1 MELQSYLNGDIGL
14 KKHIFEFTYHFSFIQ
29 QPDEA
34 NRPLLLPKK
43 WHHYCV
49 AYTESTAAFVQ
60 VLVSILRL
68 QQQYQSQIMIICRM
82 E

>member
-1 MELQSYLNGDIGL
+1 MELQSYLNGDMGL
-14 KKHIFEFTYHFSFIQ
+14 KKHIFEFSYHFSFIQ

-49 AYTESTAAFVQ
+49 AFTESTAAFVQ
-60 VLVSILRL
+60 VLVSMAL
-68 QQQYQSQIMIICRM
+68 
-82 E
+82 